1 MSPKLRTVYR
11 CTECGAEHPKWAGR
25 CDVCMEW
32 NTLVEETAAPA
43 PASSAARRRGGTA
56 TLAHGGSVATTSKLG
71 VVKGSESRRWTTG
84 LGEFDFVLGGGIVPG
99 SMVLIGGEPGI

>member
-32 NTLVEETAAPA
+32 NTL
-43 PASSAARRRGGTA
+43 
-56 TLAHGGSVATTSKLG
+56 
-71 VVKGSESRRWTTG
+71 
-84 LGEFDFVLGGGIVPG
+84 
-99 SMVLIGGEPGI
+99 